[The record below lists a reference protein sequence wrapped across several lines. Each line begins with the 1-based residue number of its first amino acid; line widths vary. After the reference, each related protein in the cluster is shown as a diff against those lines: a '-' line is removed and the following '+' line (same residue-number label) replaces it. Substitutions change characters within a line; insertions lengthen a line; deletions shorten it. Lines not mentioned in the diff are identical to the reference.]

1 MSTEKLTARQQT
13 ILDYIV
19 QKILDRG
26 IPPTIREISDE
37 FGIVSTQ
44 GTMRHLDALVKKGYI
59 IREHGARSIRIPP
72 KVMDQYRP
80 PDPLRMLP
88 IVGTVAA
95 GVPITAIQDIE
106 DRLPIREDWL
116 RVNDHSFF
124 LRVRGDSMAE
134 AIQPGDLVLVEP
146 GVNVNRGEIVVAML
160 DEEATVKRFLPES
173 DRVILRSDNT
183 SYADIVV
190 AKDFHVVGR
199 VSALIRKYR

>member
-1 MSTEKLTARQQT
+1 MSTEKLTDRQQK

-19 QKILDRG
+19 QKILDRR

-72 KVMDQYRP
+72 HVMEMYRP

-88 IVGTVAA
+88 VVGTVAA
-95 GVPITAIQDIE
+95 GPPIEAVQDIE
-106 DRLPIREDWL
+106 DHLPIREDWL

-124 LRVRGDSMAE
+124 LRVRGESMAE

-146 GVNVNRGEIVVAML
+146 GVNVSRGEIVVAMI
-160 DEEATVKRFLPES
+160 DDEATVKRFLPES
-173 DRVILRSDNT
+173 DRVILRSDNP
-183 SYADIVV
+183 SFADIVV
-190 AKDFHVVGR
+190 ARDFRVVGR